1 MSVADRVNKQ
11 NQQYN
16 QINQEKFMEQMKDL
30 EAQIRT
36 LRNEPMLLESSI
48 TQEITAIHKASD
60 KILNQI
66 AKAQK
71 EIASENETSVEHL
84 KSIMSELQNLM
95 DEQMKNFQTENKKM
109 LEIIKPTLEKIEQSH
124 NSKLNSMDQNFNN
137 MVLHIRHTN
146 NMNNLRNHLI
156 NIGGSSI
163 LTTVFVLILHLI
175 GVI

>member
-1 MSVADRVNKQ
+1 
-11 NQQYN
+11 
-16 QINQEKFMEQMKDL
+16 MKDL

-66 AKAQK
+66 TKAQK

-84 KSIMSELQNLM
+84 KSIMSALQNLM

-109 LEIIKPTLEKIEQSH
+109 LETIKPTLEKIEQSH
-124 NSKLNSMDQNFNN
+124 NSKLNSMDQNFNS
-137 MVLHIRHTN
+137 MVSHIRHTS

-163 LTTVFVLILHLI
+163 LTTILVLILHFI